1 MRIVCSAVEFHL
13 FVESYSLLNS
23 SFVLFDIL
31 FHLADFVVVPV
42 PFENILQFCDPLGG
56 GFSFH
61 PDVSVF
67 QFGVAHAV
75 DAGVQPMDMYAAA
88 NDGEQEPEHAE
99 R

>member
-1 MRIVCSAVEFHL
+1 M